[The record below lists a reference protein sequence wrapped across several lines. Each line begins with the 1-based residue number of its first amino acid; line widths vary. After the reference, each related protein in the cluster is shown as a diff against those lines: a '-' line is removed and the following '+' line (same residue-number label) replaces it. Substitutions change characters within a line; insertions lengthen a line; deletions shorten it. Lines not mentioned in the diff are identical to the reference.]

1 MKCFFAGL
9 LALSLVACSGQ
20 PALPPDERA
29 LDNERL
35 PRPDR
40 TVTIPNLGP
49 CTDSP
54 DRSLNFNAAYP
65 VTVLVHGCFGSAGKF
80 RSLAQVLA
88 FHGQQ
93 TACFSYDDR
102 DSLMKTSGQ
111 LVEALDQLASHVK
124 NASITVLG
132 HSQGGLVARKALIEE
147 RSERVQSATDI
158 RLVTISAP
166 FAGISVA
173 RTCGNPWLRVASL
186 GLLDLSCWAVSGDK
200 WHEIT
205 DASSFIR
212 QPGTLLPAVRQ
223 HLKIATDEAQIC
235 RRQNA
240 QGRCLKDDYV
250 FSLAEQYFPLVDQA
264 PGVRALDLKAGHA
277 GVIGESGEVPRELIS
292 ILQREGV
299 IAATEPQR
307 LSALERLLLQIYGGT
322 AKGYASG
329 ISRTS
334 STAPFEKSADSR

>member
-1 MKCFFAGL
+1 MKSCLASLFAL
-9 LALSLVACSGQ
+9 FLVACGGQ
-20 PALPPDERA
+20 SSVLPDLSA
-29 LDNERL
+29 LDDGRL
-35 PRPDR
+35 PRPDLS
-40 TVTIPNLGP
+40 VTIPQLGP

-54 DRSLNFNAAYP
+54 DRSLNLNAASS
-65 VTVLVHGCFGSAGKF
+65 VTILVHGCFGSAGKF
-80 RSLAQVLA
+80 RSLAQVMA

-102 DSLMKTSGQ
+102 DSLMLTSGQ
-111 LVEALDQLASHVK
+111 LATAVDQLASQMK
-124 NASITVLG
+124 APQITVLG

-147 RSERVQSATDI
+147 RQDRVRAAADL

-173 RTCGNPWLRVASL
+173 RTCGNTLLRVASL
-186 GLLDLSCWAVSGDK
+186 GLLDLTCWAVSGDK

-205 DASSFIR
+205 SASNFIR
-212 QPGTLLPAVRQ
+212 QPGTLLPNVRQ
-223 HLKIATDEAQIC
+223 HLKIATDEAEIC

-240 QGRCLKDDYV
+240 DGRCLKDDYV
-250 FSLAEQYFPLVDQA
+250 FSLAEQYFPPVDRA
-264 PGVRALDLKAGHA
+264 PGVLALDLRAGHA

-307 LSALERLLLQIYGGT
+307 LSALERLLRRIYGG
-322 AKGYASG
+322 
-329 ISRTS
+329 
-334 STAPFEKSADSR
+334 